1 MFILAQERA
10 LSEGKEHL
18 SVEILRTTAKEDL
31 QMVKPMIKALRNNN
45 MAEIIQYDD
54 ISINLDSV
62 AVNYKKDIELEGKL
76 KDLFSERKNTIELK
90 RRNTVENIVMDIASI
105 GIFDELDNVEIKK
118 AVEKIVESLAVDEEY
133 NVIKTKAIKTTMELN
148 EKKKFSKEKKENSS
162 VNRSKEGVLALYE
175 RAIKNKEHPY
185 DVLKRNGYIKNPVD
199 KFLKV
204 K

>member
-1 MFILAQERA
+1 
-10 LSEGKEHL
+10 
-18 SVEILRTTAKEDL
+18 
-31 QMVKPMIKALRNNN
+31 
-45 MAEIIQYDD
+45 
-54 ISINLDSV
+54 
-62 AVNYKKDIELEGKL
+62 
-76 KDLFSERKNTIELK
+76 
-90 RRNTVENIVMDIASI
+90 MDIASI